1 MAKKRSCIGFIFGF
15 VAILCTDSR
24 GQTGLEQQREEV
36 FKVAFS
42 QVGLLEKGHNKNPK
56 IIEFHQSVNRNL
68 AKIRPVP
75 PYCASFV
82 WWCFQQAGIKPTRIN
97 NPARARDWFA
107 AKDRIV
113 LTQQTLRG
121 NRRMMKLPEKGDVI
135 GYVFSGG
142 AISHVEI
149 FERFDLENGWVWA
162 VGGNTSA
169 RQSAT
174 SVNREGEGVFYV
186 RRKLKMVYAIANP
199 FIP

>member
-1 MAKKRSCIGFIFGF
+1 MDA
-15 VAILCTDSR
+15 
-24 GQTGLEQQREEV
+24 RERVYKIALGEV
-36 FKVAFS
+36 
-42 QVGLLEKGHNKNPK
+42 GMTEKGHNNNPK
-56 IIEFHQSVNRNL
+56 ILEFHRSVNSSL

-82 WWCFQQAGIKPTRIN
+82 WWCFQRAGVKPTRIK

-121 NRRMMKLPEKGDVI
+121 NQRMMKLPEKGDVI

-142 AISHVEI
+142 TISHVEI
-149 FERFDLENGWVWA
+149 FERFDLDNGWVWA

-186 RRKLKMVYAIANP
+186 KRKLKMVYAIANP
-199 FIP
+199 FVP